1 MLKKTIVCLGIL
13 LSLSSPIVYASENL
27 DLVNVSQESYLPND
41 GQDFTT
47 ITEEQIDSRANYIT
61 LYKHDYTKG
70 SAQYGSWRNCTAAYG
85 PGNVQCNRSYDKSY
99 NIEFT
104 ATVSGEYDKGA
115 TIGGDL
121 GVTLGASKSYSLGS
135 GFSTDVAQ

>member
-13 LSLSSPIVYASENL
+13 LSLSSPMVYASENL

-41 GQDFTT
+41 GKDFTT

-70 SAQYGSWRNCTAAYG
+70 SAQ
-85 PGNVQCNRSYDKSY
+85 
-99 NIEFT
+99 
-104 ATVSGEYDKGA
+104 
-115 TIGGDL
+115 
-121 GVTLGASKSYSLGS
+121 
-135 GFSTDVAQ
+135 